1 MNKHSERVRWIESLR
16 AIALLMVVIPHFIA
30 AFCPEVFVVWQTH
43 SWLLKGISGK
53 HGVAVFCVLLG
64 FFSSKRSQNGFPTYL
79 VRRYLQFAIN
89 IGVVLIVYSI
99 VCAILSHLHFVGFVK
114 CILNASYESVLLL
127 SGLNPTLW
135 CVRDLFFGSLI
146 CFVLGNYCEMENKW
160 AEIGLLFVFGLFMY
174 FVDVW
179 IAICMA
185 GAGLRVFLEIKL
197 SDKIKKLLCV
207 LFVVVI
213 PLLYRRSE
221 SQ

>member
-1 MNKHSERVRWIESLR
+1 
-16 AIALLMVVIPHFIA
+16 
-30 AFCPEVFVVWQTH
+30 
-43 SWLLKGISGK
+43 
-53 HGVAVFCVLLG
+53 
-64 FFSSKRSQNGFPTYL
+64 
-79 VRRYLQFAIN
+79 
-89 IGVVLIVYSI
+89 
-99 VCAILSHLHFVGFVK
+99 
-114 CILNASYESVLLL
+114 
-127 SGLNPTLW
+127 
-135 CVRDLFFGSLI
+135 
-146 CFVLGNYCEMENKW
+146 MENKW

-221 SQ
+221 SQLTYAMQGLSCCLFMCVCMYVSYRTNPKKNRPKMHLLPFLGNISFYMFLWHTPINQVLKSLDLNWTMWVLFGVSFAVLLLLSTLQYWVDKRWISAFVGRIKVNTIENK